1 MTTAD
6 LIVRIL
12 LSALLGGAIG
22 LERELRDRAAGFRTH
37 ILVAVGAAAFTIASA
52 HGFDSFLADTASS
65 NVRVDPSRI
74 AAQVVSGIGFLGAG
88 AIIRHGVS
96 VRGLTT
102 AASLWAAA
110 AVGLTAGLGLYVLA
124 GVTAVTVVTS
134 LYVLRYVEGRVI
146 YPRVRDLVDMRVTF
160 RARGFGPLT
169 RLVDILDHNHIAV
182 QHMSV
187 ESDETEANSIR
198 LVLELP
204 RGLTTTAATRLV
216 AQVPDIESISVN

>member
-1 MTTAD
+1 MNTGD
-6 LIVRIL
+6 LIIRIL
-12 LSALLGGAIG
+12 LSAFLGGAIG

-37 ILVAVGAAAFTIASA
+37 ILVAVGAAAFTIASV
-52 HGFDSFLADTASS
+52 HGFDSFIADSASS
-65 NVRVDPSRI
+65 NVRVDPGRI

-88 AIIRHGVS
+88 AIIRHGIS

-110 AVGLTAGLGLYVLA
+110 AVGLAAGLGLYVLA
-124 GVTAVTVVTS
+124 GVTAVTVVAS
-134 LYVLRYVEGRVI
+134 LYVLRFVEGRLI
-146 YPRVRDLVDMRVTF
+146 YPRVHELVDLRVTF
-160 RARGFGPLT
+160 RTHGFGPLT
-169 RLVDILDHNHIAV
+169 RLIDVLDQNHVAV

-187 ESDETEANSIR
+187 ETDTETNSIR

-216 AQVPDIESISVN
+216 GQVPDIESISVN

>member
-1 MTTAD
+1 MTTGD
-6 LIVRIL
+6 LILRIL
-12 LSALLGGAIG
+12 LSAFLGGAIG

-37 ILVAVGAAAFTIASA
+37 ILVAVGSAAFTIASV
-52 HGFDSFLADTASS
+52 HGFDSFIADTASS
-65 NVRVDPSRI
+65 NVRIDPGRI
-74 AAQVVSGIGFLGAG
+74 AAQVVTGIGFLGAG

-110 AVGLTAGLGLYVLA
+110 AVGLAVGLGLYPLA
-124 GVTAVTVVTS
+124 MVTAVTVVTS
-134 LYVLRYVEGRVI
+134 LYVLRFVEGRFI
-146 YPRVRDLVDMRVTF
+146 YPRVRELVDLHVTF

-169 RLVDILDHNHIAV
+169 HLIDVLDHNHVAV

-187 ESDETEANSIR
+187 DTGTEANSIR

-204 RGLTTTAATRLV
+204 RGMTTTAAMHLV
-216 AQVPDIESISVN
+216 GQVPDIESISVN

>member
-1 MTTAD
+1 MTTGD
-6 LIVRIL
+6 LIIRIL
-12 LSALLGGAIG
+12 LSAFLGGAIG

-37 ILVAVGAAAFTIASA
+37 ILVAVGSAAFTIASV
-52 HGFDSFLADTASS
+52 HGFDSFIADTASS
-65 NVRVDPSRI
+65 NVRIDPGRI
-74 AAQVVSGIGFLGAG
+74 AAQVVTGIGFLGAG

-110 AVGLTAGLGLYVLA
+110 AVGLAVGLGLYPLA
-124 GVTAVTVVTS
+124 VVTAVTVVAS
-134 LYVLRYVEGRVI
+134 LYVLRFVEGRFI
-146 YPRVRDLVDMRVTF
+146 YPRARELVDLHVTF

-169 RLVDILDHNHIAV
+169 RLIDVLDHNHVAV

-187 ESDETEANSIR
+187 DTGTETNSIR

-204 RGLTTTAATRLV
+204 RGMTTTTATRLV
-216 AQVPDIESISVN
+216 GQAPDIESISVN